1 MKRMSQLD
9 RERQEFKESLSGYT
23 DYNLVSLMELHNV
36 NQPTSQTAKLVSA
49 FGKAYAE
56 MVYEEC
62 LEELFK
68 RESPLLKEVLV

>member
-1 MKRMSQLD
+1 MRINQLEQ
-9 RERQEFKESLSGYT
+9 ERQEFKGSLSGYT
-23 DYNLVSLMELHNV
+23 DYNLVSLMELHNI
-36 NQPTSQTAKLVSA
+36 NKPTSQTAKLVSA

-62 LEELFK
+62 LEELLE

>member
-1 MKRMSQLD
+1 
-9 RERQEFKESLSGYT
+9 
-23 DYNLVSLMELHNV
+23 MELHNV

-62 LEELFK
+62 LEELFR